1 MRASTGFNS
10 RLMGCAESHLPRE
23 SALFRIDSQDFGVQ
37 VPAVVAVVS
46 CARYSCRALHTK
58 TLRIARSHKRMR
70 FDFTW
75 LLLFCAVSDLL
86 NHAVHPYL
94 LGGW

>member
-1 MRASTGFNS
+1 MRASTGFKS
-10 RLMGCAESHLPRE
+10 RLMGCTRAHLPRE

-46 CARYSCRALHTK
+46 RARYPCRALYPT

-70 FDFTW
+70 FDSTR
-75 LLLFCAVSDLL
+75 LLVFCTVSDLL
-86 NHAVHPYL
+86 NHALHPYL